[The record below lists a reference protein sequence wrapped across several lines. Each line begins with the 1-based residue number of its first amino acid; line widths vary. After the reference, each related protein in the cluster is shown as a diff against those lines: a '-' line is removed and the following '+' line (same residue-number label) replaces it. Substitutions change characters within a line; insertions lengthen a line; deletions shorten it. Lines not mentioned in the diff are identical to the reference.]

1 MSGRASSVSRHAPKR
16 LVSRVWRT
24 SSRSASTAF
33 VLQPPPEIPALL
45 TRTSRRPRSLSTEAT
60 AATMLS
66 SSVTSS
72 WTALAFSPS
81 SRATSSPVAR
91 SREPIT
97 TRWPRSASWRATSRP
112 MPRFPP
118 ETSATRSI
126 AQLSPWMQGRAEVA
140 VVGAGIVGLAAA
152 DALARAGMGVVCFEA
167 AEPGS
172 GQSAGHTRV
181 FRHVHDR
188 ADLVELV
195 VRARR
200 GWDEWS
206 ELARQPLVGDEGVL
220 FAAPD
225 VEETAALF
233 ADVGVE
239 HRMV

>member
-1 MSGRASSVSRHAPKR
+1 
-16 LVSRVWRT
+16 
-24 SSRSASTAF
+24 
-33 VLQPPPEIPALL
+33 
-45 TRTSRRPRSLSTEAT
+45 
-60 AATMLS
+60 
-66 SSVTSS
+66 
-72 WTALAFSPS
+72 
-81 SRATSSPVAR
+81 
-91 SREPIT
+91 
-97 TRWPRSASWRATSRP
+97 

-126 AQLSPWMQGRAEVA
+126 APLSPPMQGRAEVA

-152 DALARAGMGVVCFEA
+152 DALARAGADVRCFEA

-239 HRMV
+239 HRMVDEDEQRRLLPILAPPGGPALYDVRGGAIRVREAVAALVARLGERIVPEEVLALDSEGGVETASSSLRFDRVLV